1 MDLKSCYSGNF
12 KKLIKKERD
21 YEINFHRNEIK
32 RMGEKRENTG
42 RAILNLNGKVI
53 KQIFNEKIVRYGRKK
68 KFEKIDISVG
78 DVVLISKGNP
88 LLSDFYGNVI
98 AIGGNHIDVSV
109 ESVPKWA
116 VKDVRIDLY
125 VNDVTFKRMTKALEK
140 FEVTRNKIAN
150 IIIGIEKPK
159 YCAINE
165 KTLKYLEINANI
177 DLSSTSTLELDEIIK
192 NFDYCDNS
200 LNFYQKEAVIR
211 ALLANDLYMVHGPP
225 GTGKTRTI
233 TELIIQETKRGNS
246 VIATADSNT
255 AVDNILE
262 NLSKAPKIAKKSK
275 IKYETKY
282 GKYDSKQNPKFENPQ
297 NGKLEKLKIVRIGH
311 PSRISKELID
321 YSLHSKITK
330 HELYIKIVK
339 LRELL
344 EREYLKRKEIPSPDP
359 KYRRGL
365 TNDDIIL
372 YDKLK
377 QHIRG
382 IPPKKLEEMALWVR
396 CNEKIAKIKD
406 KIAKTEKQIITD
418 IIENSD
424 VVLATNSMAGSEYL
438 EDFNFNVGV
447 IDECSQSME
456 PSTLITALKCD
467 KIVMAGDHKQLPPTV
482 LSDEIELKNTL
493 FERMIKENKEFS
505 QILKIQYRMNDKIM
519 GFSNKLFYENQLISD
534 ESVKNRVLSDLDY
547 KLDSELDGELKSHVG
562 IGTDISTDVDSEI
575 DAKINNSLFN
585 DNPLVLI
592 NTEGNEKRDDFKSYY
607 NKSELKIIDKIINKY
622 LKNGLAISVISPYD
636 AQVKKI
642 KEIVSRYETSENELN
657 EANESN
663 ETDNQTNA
671 LKIKVKSIDGYQG
684 REDEIIVVSFVRSEK
699 IGFLSDLR
707 RLNVALTRAKRKLIL
722 VGNFDFLTSNSTYLE
737 LYDYMIEKNADII
750 NIR

>member
-1 MDLKSCYSGNF
+1 MDLKSCYSENF

-32 RMGEKRENTG
+32 KMGEKREKTG
-42 RAILNLNGKVI
+42 RAILNLNGKII

-78 DVVLISKGNP
+78 DVILISKGNP

-98 AIGGNHIDVSV
+98 AIGSNHIDVSV

-116 VKDVRIDLY
+116 LKDVRIDLY
-125 VNDVTFKRMTKALEK
+125 VNDVTFKRMVKALEK
-140 FEVTRNKIAN
+140 FEITRKKIAN
-150 IIIGIEKPK
+150 IIINIEKPK
-159 YCAINE
+159 YCSIDE
-165 KTLKYLEINANI
+165 KTLKYLDLKNDIN
-177 DLSSTSTLELDEIIK
+177 LSTINTKNTENTEKLTTEIIE
-192 NFDYCDNS
+192 NFEYCDNN
-200 LNFYQKEAVIR
+200 LNYFQKEAVIS
-211 ALLANDLYMVHGPP
+211 ALTSNDLYLVHGPP

-233 TELIIQETKRGNS
+233 TEIIIQESKRGNS

-262 NLSKAPKIAKKSK
+262 NLAKAPKIAKKLK
-275 IKYETKY
+275 ITYDAKY
-282 GKYDSKQNPKFENPQ
+282 NPKNNFKNNPKKDNIRK
-297 NGKLEKLKIVRIGH
+297 NGLEKLKIVRIGH

-344 EREYLKRKEIPSPDP
+344 EREYLKRKDMPSPDP
-359 KYRRGL
+359 KFRRGL
-365 TNDDIIL
+365 TNDDIVL
-372 YDKLK
+372 YAKLK
-377 QHIRG
+377 QRIRG
-382 IPPKKLEEMALWVR
+382 IPPQKIEEMALWVK

-406 KIAKTEKQIITD
+406 KIVKTEKQIICD

-438 EDFNFNVGV
+438 EDFEFNVGV

-467 KIVMAGDHKQLPPTV
+467 KIIMAGDHKQLPPTV
-482 LSDEIELKNTL
+482 LSDELELKNTL
-493 FERMIKENKEFS
+493 FERMIKKNKDFS

-519 GFSNKLFYENQLISD
+519 GFSNGLFYNNQLVSD
-534 ESVKNRVLSDLDY
+534 NSVKNQVLSDLNPN
-547 KLDSELDGELKSHVG
+547 LDLNLELGSIMEG
-562 IGTDISTDVDSEI
+562 
-575 DAKINNSLFN
+575 LFN

-592 NTEGNEKRDDFKSYY
+592 NISGNEKRDDFKSYY
-607 NKSELKIIDKIINKY
+607 NTSELKIVDIIVDNY
-622 LKNGLAISVISPYD
+622 LKNDLPISVISPYD

-642 KEIVSRYETSENELN
+642 KEMLSKYETDEIEDNEIIN
-657 EANESN
+657 GRNVN
-663 ETDNQTNA
+663 V
-671 LKIKVKSIDGYQG
+671 KVKSIDGYQG
-684 REDEIIVVSFVRSEK
+684 RENEIIVVSFVRSEK

-722 VGNFDFLTSNSTYLE
+722 VGNFDFLTSNSTYSD
-737 LYDYMIEKNADII
+737 LYDYMVENNANVI
-750 NIR
+750 NIV

>member
-21 YEINFHRNEIK
+21 YEINFHRSEIK

-42 RAILNLNGKVI
+42 RAILDLNGKVI
-53 KQIFNEKIVRYGRKK
+53 KQIFNEKIVRYGRKN
-68 KFEKIDISVG
+68 KFEKMDISVG

-98 AIGGNHIDVSV
+98 AMGSNHIDVSV

-116 VKDVRIDLY
+116 LKDVRIDLY

-165 KTLKYLEINANI
+165 KTLKYLDLESIIN
-177 DLSSTSTLELDEIIK
+177 LSDILNDKVIDEIIE
-192 NFDYCDNS
+192 NFDYCDNN

-262 NLSKAPKIAKKSK
+262 NLSKAPKITKKSK
-275 IKYETKY
+275 PKLNLKYEKS
-282 GKYDSKQNPKFENPQ
+282 GQL
-297 NGKLEKLKIVRIGH
+297 GKLEKLKIVRIGH

-330 HELYIKIVK
+330 HELHIKIIK

-344 EREYLKRKEIPSPDP
+344 EREYLKRKEIPIPDP

-377 QHIRG
+377 QRIRG

-406 KIAKTEKQIITD
+406 KIAKTEKQIIVD

-493 FERMIKENKEFS
+493 FERMIKENKDFS

-534 ESVKNRVLSDLDY
+534 ESVKNRALSDLDY
-547 KLDSELDGELKSHVG
+547 NLNYNPGDELKNKNLNNLNKK
-562 IGTDISTDVDSEI
+562 DINTELYS
-575 DAKINNSLFN
+575 SLFN

-622 LKNGLAISVISPYD
+622 LENSIPISIISPYD

-642 KEIVSRYETSENELN
+642 KEIVSEHETSENESIEQKN
-657 EANESN
+657 IP
-663 ETDNQTNA
+663 
-671 LKIKVKSIDGYQG
+671 KIKVKSIDGYQG

-722 VGNFDFLTSNSTYLE
+722 IGNFNFLTSNSTYLE
-737 LYDYMIEKNADII
+737 LYEYMVEKNADII

>member
-42 RAILNLNGKVI
+42 RAILDLNGKVI
-53 KQIFNEKIVRYGRKK
+53 KQIFNEKIVRYGRKN
-68 KFEKIDISVG
+68 KFEKMDISVG

-98 AIGGNHIDVSV
+98 AMGSNHIDVSV

-116 VKDVRIDLY
+116 LKDVRIDLY

-165 KTLKYLEINANI
+165 KTLKYLDLESIIN
-177 DLSSTSTLELDEIIK
+177 LSDILNDKVIDEIIE
-192 NFDYCDNS
+192 NFDYCDNN

-275 IKYETKY
+275 PKLNLKYEKS
-282 GKYDSKQNPKFENPQ
+282 GQL
-297 NGKLEKLKIVRIGH
+297 GKLEKLKIVRIGH

-330 HELYIKIVK
+330 HELHIKIIK

-344 EREYLKRKEIPSPDP
+344 EREYLKRKEIPIPDP

-377 QHIRG
+377 QRIRG

-406 KIAKTEKQIITD
+406 KIAKTEKQIIVD

-493 FERMIKENKEFS
+493 FERMIKENKDFS

-534 ESVKNRVLSDLDY
+534 ESVKNRALSDLDY
-547 KLDSELDGELKSHVG
+547 NLNYNPGDELKNKNLNNLNKK
-562 IGTDISTDVDSEI
+562 DINTELYS
-575 DAKINNSLFN
+575 SLFN

-622 LKNGLAISVISPYD
+622 LENSIPISIISPYD
-636 AQVKKI
+636 SQVKKI
-642 KEIVSRYETSENELN
+642 KEIVSEHETSENESIEQKN
-657 EANESN
+657 IP
-663 ETDNQTNA
+663 
-671 LKIKVKSIDGYQG
+671 KIKVKSIDGYQG

-722 VGNFDFLTSNSTYLE
+722 IGNFNFLTSNSTYLE
-737 LYDYMIEKNADII
+737 LYEYMVEKNADII

>member
-42 RAILNLNGKVI
+42 RAILDLNGKVI
-53 KQIFNEKIVRYGRKK
+53 KQIFNEKIVRYGRKN
-68 KFEKIDISVG
+68 KFEKMDISVG

-98 AIGGNHIDVSV
+98 AMGSNHIDVSV

-116 VKDVRIDLY
+116 LKDVRIDLY

-165 KTLKYLEINANI
+165 KTLKYLDLESIIN
-177 DLSSTSTLELDEIIK
+177 LSDILNDKVIDEIIE
-192 NFDYCDNS
+192 NFDYCDNN

-262 NLSKAPKIAKKSK
+262 NLSKAPKITKKSK
-275 IKYETKY
+275 PKLNLKYEKS
-282 GKYDSKQNPKFENPQ
+282 GQL
-297 NGKLEKLKIVRIGH
+297 GKLEKLKIVRIGH

-330 HELYIKIVK
+330 HELHIKIIK

-344 EREYLKRKEIPSPDP
+344 EREYLKRKEIPIPDP

-377 QHIRG
+377 QRIRG

-406 KIAKTEKQIITD
+406 KIAKTEKQIIVD

-493 FERMIKENKEFS
+493 FERMIKENKDFS

-534 ESVKNRVLSDLDY
+534 ESVKNRALSDLDY
-547 KLDSELDGELKSHVG
+547 NLNYNPGDELKNKNLNNLNKK
-562 IGTDISTDVDSEI
+562 DINTELYS
-575 DAKINNSLFN
+575 SLFN

-622 LKNGLAISVISPYD
+622 LENSIPISIISPYD

-642 KEIVSRYETSENELN
+642 KEIVSEHETSENESIEQKN
-657 EANESN
+657 IP
-663 ETDNQTNA
+663 
-671 LKIKVKSIDGYQG
+671 KIKVKSIDGYQG

-722 VGNFDFLTSNSTYLE
+722 IGNFNFLTSNSTYLE
-737 LYDYMIEKNADII
+737 LYEYMVEKNADII